1 MDSPTPFSPQPTPPN
16 GPENSQA
23 ERFELLSAYLDGE
36 VTATER
42 TQVEAWLATD
52 PAYQLLYRRL
62 LKLQQSVHEAPCP
75 LSTSAETLANQ
86 VLRKAQNRPRVLLA
100 WTGVGA
106 VSAAAVVG
114 VLSSLFPGL
123 LSPIPLNET
132 AAADLTP
139 TAVNTNP
146 NDSFFRTQ
154 NNLALEKTANLML
167 TLDRPPVVIPVSLT
181 NTEPGLDR
189 RTLNMNPASQP

>member
-1 MDSPTPFSPQPTPPN
+1 MDSPTPFSSKSTPPS
-16 GPENSQA
+16 GPNNSPA

-36 VTATER
+36 VTPAER

-62 LKLQQSVHEAPCP
+62 LKLQQSVHQAPCP
-75 LSTSAETLANQ
+75 LTTSAETLAHQ
-86 VLRKAQNRPRVLLA
+86 VLSKAQNRPRTLLA

-106 VSAAAVVG
+106 VSAAALVG
-114 VLSSLFPGL
+114 VLSSVFPGL

-139 TAVNTNP
+139 TAISTTP
-146 NDSFFRTQ
+146 NGNLYQPQ
-154 NNLALEKTANLML
+154 NNLGLGNIANLML
-167 TLDRPPVVIPVSLT
+167 TLDRPPVAIPVST
-181 NTEPGLDR
+181 RTDPGLDR
-189 RTLNMNPASQP
+189 RTLDLDPASQP